1 MRRTSNILMLV
12 LCVIIAKTSFADS
25 LQMYDSNKQKLDNLS
40 IIYNEDDGAEKL
52 YVNKKL
58 IPAPQILSYDPRLLT
73 IAGKAIIGD
82 DKIYVI
88 YGLVDGTADYNTN
101 MHYFYVTVDKH
112 NNVIASQ
119 LTHEAYNNQ
128 IKIESG
134 MIKVTYHNE
143 EPYSYESDFGVYVYN
158 PKNNV
163 IKTLKNVNGND
174 FYKKQFENY
183 TPKQVID
190 IVKHDGCYN
199 LDSSTNTSTSI
210 NFGNCGRYGDK
221 YCFMFKSIKKPI
233 HDQDYQLLNNSCP
246 STLDSYE

>member
-1 MRRTSNILMLV
+1 MRRTSNILMLI
-12 LCVIIAKTSFADS
+12 LCVIISKTSFADS
-25 LQMYDSNKQKLDNLS
+25 LQMYGSSKQKLDNLF
-40 IIYNEDDGAEKL
+40 IIYSEDDGAEEL

-58 IPAPQILSYDPRLLT
+58 IPSPQILSYDPRLLS

-82 DKIYVI
+82 YKIYII

-101 MHYFYVTVDKH
+101 MHYFYVTVDKY

-119 LTHEAYNNQ
+119 FTHEAYNNQ

-134 MIKVTYHNE
+134 MIKVTYHND
-143 EPYSYESDFGVYVYN
+143 EPYSFESDFGVYGYD

-163 IKTLKNVNGND
+163 IKTLKNVNRND

-183 TPKQVID
+183 TPKQVTD
-190 IVKHDGCYN
+190 IAKHDGCYN
-199 LDSSTNTSTSI
+199 LDSPFNSYKSI
-210 NFGNCGRYGDK
+210 SFGNCGRYGDK
-221 YCFMFKSIKKPI
+221 YCFMFKSIKNPP
-233 HDQDYQLLNNSCP
+233 HDQYYQLLNNSCP